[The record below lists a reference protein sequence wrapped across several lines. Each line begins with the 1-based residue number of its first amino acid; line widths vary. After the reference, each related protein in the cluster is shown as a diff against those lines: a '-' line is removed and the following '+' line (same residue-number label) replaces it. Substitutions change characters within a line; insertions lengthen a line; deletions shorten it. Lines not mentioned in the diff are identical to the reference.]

1 MSERHP
7 MRTWLRPRRAAVV
20 ATCVL
25 VAVTWFRHRGA
36 ATSSAPPAA
45 RAVSVVAEA
54 AHTGDISVYLDGLGT
69 VTPLATVTVR
79 ARVDG
84 QLMAVHFQEGQVVEA
99 GDLIAEIDP
108 RPFQVQLTQAE
119 GQMARDQ
126 ALLANA
132 KVDLQRY
139 RALAAEDSIPKQ
151 QRDTQ
156 EALVH
161 QYEGAIQTDRG
172 QIESAKLDLTY
183 SRVTA
188 PVGGR
193 IGLRLVDA
201 GNIIHVTD
209 TGGLAVITQ
218 LKPITVVFT
227 VPEDSLPAVL
237 EKFRAG
243 NPLAVEAYDRG
254 GTHRLATGTLLTV
267 DNTIDPNTGSVRLK
281 AQFPNDDEALF
292 PNQFVNARLEL
303 DVRRS
308 VTLVPEVA
316 LQRGT
321 QGTFVYVVKDDHTV
335 DVRPVKVGVTEGSKS
350 SIDEGVAAGDL
361 VVTEGT
367 EGLRPGAAVTIQ
379 ASRTPPPAKQPSS

>member
-1 MSERHP
+1 
-7 MRTWLRPRRAAVV
+7 VV
-20 ATCVL
+20 ATCVV
-25 VAVTWFRHRGA
+25 VAVIWFRHRGA

-45 RAVSVVAEA
+45 RTVSVVAEA

-119 GQMARDQ
+119 GQMTRDQ

-161 QYEGAIQTDRG
+161 QYEGAIETDRG

-201 GNIIHVTD
+201 GNIIHATD

-237 EKFRAG
+237 QKFRAG
-243 NPLAVEAYDRG
+243 NTLAVEAYDRG

-303 DVRRS
+303 DVRRG